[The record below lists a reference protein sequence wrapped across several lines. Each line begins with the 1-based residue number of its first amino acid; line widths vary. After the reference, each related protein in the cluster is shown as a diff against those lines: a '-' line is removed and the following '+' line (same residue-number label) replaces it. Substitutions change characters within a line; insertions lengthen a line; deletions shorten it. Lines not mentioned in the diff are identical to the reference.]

1 MHETTETD
9 RATVAAVDAAALERD
24 ALAALAATE
33 TADDVEQVRVEYL
46 GRKSALKLALRDV
59 RDRETGMTLNAVRER
74 LEEAIDSRASE
85 LERAELDRR
94 LREERI
100 DVTMPGEELPLGT
113 LHPTTLTR
121 RIVEDAFLGL
131 GYEVIDDRE
140 VETVHYNFDQ
150 LAFAPAHPSRSH
162 RDTFFLDAERLLRTE
177 TSPSQI
183 HVLEAKEPPIY
194 MVSLGR
200 VYRRDEITA
209 TRFPIFHQFEGLA
222 VDRHLT
228 LADLKGTLLHVMRAL
243 FGEQRQVR
251 FRTHFFPF
259 TEPSM
264 EPDVSC
270 PICDMRGCRT
280 CKFTGWIEL
289 GGCGM
294 VDHQVL
300 VNVGLDPEEWT
311 GFAFGCGIERAAQL
325 RHAISEIRPFWEN
338 DLRTLRQF

>member
-1 MHETTETD
+1 MDPE
-9 RATVAAVDAAALERD
+9 RQALEEEAHR
-24 ALAALAATE
+24 AINAATS
-33 TADDVEQVRVEYL
+33 VEELDRVRVEYL
-46 GRKSALKLALRDV
+46 GRKSQLKLRLREV
-59 RDRETGMTLNAVRER
+59 RDRNTGMVWNTSREAIEMAIAVRKEK
-74 LEEAIDSRASE
+74 LQKD
-85 LERAELDRR
+85 ELDRR
-94 LREERI
+94 LTE
-100 DVTMPGEELPLGT
+100 DVVDITLPGEERPLGT

-162 RDTFFLDAERLLRTE
+162 RDTFFLDPERLLRTE

-183 HVLEAKEPPIY
+183 HIMEAKQPPIY

-200 VYRRDEITA
+200 VYRRDEVTA

-222 VDRHLT
+222 VDRHIT
-228 LADLKGTLLHVMRAL
+228 LADLKGTLLHVMRVL
-243 FGEQRQVR
+243 FGDDRRVR

-259 TEPSM
+259 TEPSI

-270 PICDMRGCRT
+270 PICDMQGCRM
-280 CKFTGWIEL
+280 CKYTGWIEL
-289 GGCGM
+289 GGAGM
-294 VDHQVL
+294 VDPQVFL
-300 VNVGLDPEEWT
+300 NVGIDPEEWT

-325 RHAISEIRPFWEN
+325 RHGISEIRPFWEN
-338 DLRTLRQF
+338 DLRVLRQF

>member
-1 MHETTETD
+1 MDETD
-9 RATVAAVDAAALERD
+9 PARVAAVDPQALETD
-24 ALAALAATE
+24 ALVALAGATTPE
-33 TADDVEQVRVEYL
+33 AVEQIRVEYL
-46 GRKSALKLALRDV
+46 GRKSELKLALRDV
-59 RDRETGMTLNAVRER
+59 RDRETGMALNQLRER
-74 LEEAIDSRASE
+74 LESAIDAREEE

-94 LREERI
+94 LTGEQV
-100 DVTMPGEELPLGT
+100 DVTLPGEERHLGT

-131 GYEVIDDRE
+131 GYEVVDDRE

-150 LAFAPAHPSRSH
+150 LAFGPAHPSRSP
-162 RDTFFLDAERLLRTE
+162 RDTFFIDPVRLLRTE

-183 HVLEAKEPPIY
+183 HVLEAKPPPIY

-222 VDRHLT
+222 VDRNLT
-228 LADLKGTLLHVMRAL
+228 LADLEGTLLHVMRAL
-243 FGEQRQVR
+243 FGDDRQVR

-259 TEPSM
+259 TEPSI

-270 PICDMRGCRT
+270 PICDMQGCRT
-280 CKFTGWIEL
+280 CKYTGWIEL
-289 GGCGM
+289 GGAGM
-294 VDHQVL
+294 VDPRVFE
-300 VNVGLDPEEWT
+300 NVGLDPEEWT

-325 RHAISEIRPFWEN
+325 RHGISEIRPFWEN
-338 DLRTLRQF
+338 DLRVLRQF

>member
-1 MHETTETD
+1 MSRKAD
-9 RATVAAVDAAALERD
+9 NPATVAAVEPGALEEK
-24 ALAALAATE
+24 ALAAVAA
-33 TADDVEQVRVEYL
+33 AGSVDDVERARIEYL
-46 GRKSALKLALRDV
+46 GRKSELKLALREV
-59 RDRETGMTLNAVRER
+59 RDRETGMTLNALRER
-74 LEEAIDSRASE
+74 LETAIDGREEE
-85 LERAELDRR
+85 LRGAELDRR
-94 LREERI
+94 LSENVV
-100 DVTMPGEELPLGT
+100 DVTLPGEERRLGT

-150 LAFAPAHPSRSH
+150 LAFGPAHPARSY
-162 RDTFFLDAERLLRTE
+162 RDTFFIDPVRLLRTE

-183 HVLEAKEPPIY
+183 HVMEAKKPPIY

-222 VDRHLT
+222 VDRNLT
-228 LADLKGTLLHVMRAL
+228 LSDLKGTLLHVMQTL
-243 FGEQRQVR
+243 FGEERQVR
-251 FRTHFFPF
+251 FRTHYFPF
-259 TEPSM
+259 TEPSL

-270 PICDMRGCRT
+270 PICEGEGCRT
-280 CKFTGWIEL
+280 CKYTGWIEL

-294 VDHQVL
+294 VDPQVL
-300 VNVGLDPEEWT
+300 SNVGIDPEEWN

-325 RHAISEIRPFWEN
+325 RHGIPEIRPFWEN
-338 DLRTLRQF
+338 DLRVLRQF

>member
-1 MHETTETD
+1 MSRKAD
-9 RATVAAVDAAALERD
+9 NPATVAAVEPGALEEK
-24 ALAALAATE
+24 ALAAVAA
-33 TADDVEQVRVEYL
+33 AGSVDDVQRARIEYL
-46 GRKSALKLALRDV
+46 GRKSELKLALREV
-59 RDRETGMTLNAVRER
+59 RDRQTGMTLNALRER
-74 LEEAIDSRASE
+74 LETAIDGREEE
-85 LERAELDRR
+85 LRGAELDRR
-94 LREERI
+94 LSENVV
-100 DVTMPGEELPLGT
+100 DVTLPGEERRLGT

-150 LAFAPAHPSRSH
+150 LAFGPAHPARSY
-162 RDTFFLDAERLLRTE
+162 RDTFFIDLVRLLRTE

-183 HVLEAKEPPIY
+183 HVMEAKKPPIY

-222 VDRHLT
+222 VDRNLT
-228 LADLKGTLLHVMRAL
+228 LSDLKGTLLHVMQTL
-243 FGEQRQVR
+243 FGEERQVR
-251 FRTHFFPF
+251 FRTHYFPF
-259 TEPSM
+259 TEPSL

-270 PICDMRGCRT
+270 PICEGEGCRT
-280 CKFTGWIEL
+280 CKYTGWIEL

-294 VDHQVL
+294 VDPQVL
-300 VNVGLDPEEWT
+300 SNVGIDPEEWN

-325 RHAISEIRPFWEN
+325 RHGIPEIRPFWEN
-338 DLRTLRQF
+338 DLRVLRQF